1 MKIKPLYDRIL
12 LEPEKTKEKTLGG
25 IMLPETAQEKSQMGK
40 VLAVGDGG
48 ALDGNN
54 HKIQVKV
61 GDRVL
66 YSKYAGTEIC
76 VDNINYV
83 VVRQTD
89 VLAIIGGKK

>member
-1 MKIKPLYDRIL
+1 MKIKPLYDRIVL
-12 LEPEKTKEKTLGG
+12 IPEKTKEKTLGG
-25 IMLPETAQEKSQMGK
+25 IVLPETAQEKSQMGE
-40 VLAVGDGG
+40 VVAVGDGG

-66 YSKYAGTEIC
+66 YSKYAGTEIN
-76 VDNINYV
+76 VDKVDYV

-89 VLAIIGGKK
+89 VLAIIGGEK